1 MRQLLLEKHIKVKYC
16 LLSNPAFVVTSS
28 GDFIK
33 VQTNTE
39 SDLDPKDGTRKT
51 DCFCPIAPIIQQ
63 DLIQLENLVNC
74 QYLVNPNR
82 NA

>member
-16 LLSNPAFVVTSS
+16 LLSNPAFVVTFS

-39 SDLDPKDGTRKT
+39 SDLDPKDGTIK
-51 DCFCPIAPIIQQ
+51 
-63 DLIQLENLVNC
+63 ENRLF
-74 QYLVNPNR
+74 LSHKLP
-82 NA
+82 